1 MCDNIGA
8 THLSVN
14 PVFHSRMKHIAIDLN
29 FVRDHV
35 NKGLQKVSHV
45 STHDQL
51 ADILTKPL
59 SRQRFQLLRS
69 KIGVSDGASIL
80 RGRIREES

>member
-1 MCDNIGA
+1 
-8 THLSVN
+8 
-14 PVFHSRMKHIAIDLN
+14 MKHIAIDLH

-35 NKGLQKVSHV
+35 NKGLLQVSHV

-59 SRQRFQLLRS
+59 SRERFPLLRS
-69 KIGVSDGASIL
+69 KIGVSDGASLL